1 MRWHRT
7 ARGWVVCG
15 ALAVL
20 VGTIAMAC
28 TDGVTPD
35 CSDAATPCGPNID
48 GSSTPL
54 ETSVVSEASL
64 PEGGGDGRAADG
76 AGDAPSD
83 SDAALDAGDG
93 G

>member
-15 ALAVL
+15 GLAVL
-20 VGTIAMAC
+20 VGTILIGC

-35 CSDAATPCGPNID
+35 CSDAATQCGPSID
-48 GSSTPL
+48 GATTTL
-54 ETSVVSEASL
+54 ETSVAPEASP
-64 PEGGGDGRAADG
+64 PEGGGDSAADG
-76 AGDAPSD
+76 ASDAPND

>member
-1 MRWHRT
+1 MRWQRT
-7 ARGWVVCG
+7 AVVFG

-20 VGTIAMAC
+20 IGTLFMGC

-35 CSDAATPCGPNID
+35 CSDAAAQCGPNID
-48 GSSTPL
+48 GATTPL
-54 ETSVVSEASL
+54 ETSIISEASL
-64 PEGGGDGRAADG
+64 PEGGGDSSVADG
-76 AGDAPSD
+76 AGDAPND

>member
-7 ARGWVVCG
+7 ARGWIVCG

-20 VGTIAMAC
+20 IGTILMAC

-35 CSDAATPCGPNID
+35 CSDAATQCGPNID
-48 GSSTPL
+48 GSFTPL
-54 ETSVVSEASL
+54 ETSVASEASL
-64 PEGGGDGRAADG
+64 PEGGGDATPDG
-76 AGDAPSD
+76 ASDAPND